1 MRTSRLSLLTRVDF
15 LPSISCCHVIMT
27 LRRTLLIT
35 PATDEALLQKGSATD
50 ADVLF
55 LDLEDAVPSERKSEA
70 RRSVVSFLES
80 NTELDMSLAVRINA
94 ITTSWWYEDLIDT
107 VSASEGAVDSLI
119 IPKVSSKKHLYA
131 VDLLLRQVE
140 INAGLPEG
148 DIGLIPQL
156 ETVTAINNATDIA
169 RSVDR
174 LTALLFGPGDY
185 SVSVGVREPNDE
197 SIADRRW
204 EYARSRIVNAAREV
218 KIQALD
224 GMYPETDDTE
234 GFRSACQRA
243 RSLGFDGK
251 TVVHPKQIRI
261 ANEVFTPSSWE
272 IQRAKTIYDAY
283 LDSGGDRETVR
294 VDGRIIDKETF
305 EMAEEIVEK
314 ASEAGKLDDV

>member
-1 MRTSRLSLLTRVDF
+1 
-15 LPSISCCHVIMT
+15 MT

-35 PATDEALLQKGSATD
+35 PATDEELLQKACATD
-50 ADVLF
+50 TDVLF
-55 LDLEDAVPSERKSEA
+55 LDLEDAVPSEKKAQA
-70 RRSVVSFLES
+70 RSSVINFLES
-80 NTELDMSLAVRINA
+80 DPDHDMSLAVRINA
-94 ITTSWWYEDLIDT
+94 VTTPWWYEDLIDI
-107 VSASEGAVDSLI
+107 VSASDGAVDSLI
-119 IPKVSSKKHLYA
+119 VPKVSTERHMYA

-140 INAGLPEG
+140 VKAGLPEG

-185 SVSVGVREPNDE
+185 SASLGVRETTDE
-197 SIADRRW
+197 SGAGRRW
-204 EYARSRIVNAAREV
+204 EYARSRLVNAAREV
-218 KIQALD
+218 GIQPID
-224 GMYPETDDTE
+224 GMYPEADDVE

-251 TVVHPKQIRI
+251 TVVHPRQVRI
-261 ANEVFTPSSWE
+261 ANEVFTPSAQE

-283 LDSGGDRETVR
+283 IDSGGDRGTVR
-294 VDGRIIDKETF
+294 VDGQIIDKETF

-314 ASEAGKLDDV
+314 ASEAGELDDV